1 MTEPTDELETPPPV
15 EGGVPTDPCAPSLE
29 SAMRRLRM
37 DEDLQA
43 DAADAIPAAKAEAE
57 AYLDGKLYATA
68 QALQEAQ
75 DPKGILCTPDII
87 AAQLLLVD
95 ALVNDNTDEGAD
107 LKRTRAFNMLRRHRN
122 QGA

>member
-1 MTEPTDELETPPPV
+1 MTDPTDDLETPPPV
-15 EGGVPTDPCAPSLE
+15 EEGVPADPCAPTLDA
-29 SAMRRLRM
+29 AMRRLRM
-37 DEDLQA
+37 DEDLQE
-43 DAADAIPAAKAEAE
+43 DVADAIPAAKAEAE
-57 AYLDGKLYATA
+57 AFLDGKLYATE
-68 QALQEAQ
+68 QELREAQ
-75 DPKGILCTPDII
+75 DPKGIVCTADII